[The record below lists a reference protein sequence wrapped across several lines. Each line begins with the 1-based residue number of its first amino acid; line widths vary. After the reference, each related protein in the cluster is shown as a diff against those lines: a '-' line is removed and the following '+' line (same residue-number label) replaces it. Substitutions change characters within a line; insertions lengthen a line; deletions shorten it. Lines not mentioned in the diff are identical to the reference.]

1 MSDFNEQRERM
12 VEQQIVRRGVH
23 DPQVLAAMRRV
34 PRDAFV
40 APDWRPFAY
49 DDAPLPIGGGQSI
62 SQPFI
67 VARMLEAAELH
78 AGDHV
83 LDIGTGSGYAA
94 AIAAEIAAR
103 VDSIER
109 DAELVEAARERLLRL
124 GYANVAVYLGD
135 GTAGLEAHAPYD
147 AIVAAAGAPHV
158 PHALRSQLARGGRLV
173 MPVGRE
179 PDRQRLVKI
188 VRVTEQNYE
197 EHAFAEVRFVPLVG
211 GDGWPESGCSGGRW
225 VG

>member
-1 MSDFNEQRERM
+1 MSDFNEARERM
-12 VEQQIVRRGVH
+12 VEWQIARRGVH
-23 DPQVLAAMRRV
+23 DPQVLAAMRCV

-49 DDAPLPIGGGQSI
+49 DDAALPIGGGQSI

-67 VARMLEAAELH
+67 VATMLEAAELH
-78 AGDHV
+78 AGDRV

-94 AIAAEIAAR
+94 AVAAQIAAR

-109 DAELVEAARERLLRL
+109 DAELVEAARERLRRL
-124 GYANVAVYLGD
+124 GYANIVVYLGD
-135 GTAGLEAHAPYD
+135 GTAGLAEHAPYD

-158 PHALRSQLARGGRLV
+158 PRALRAQLACGGRLV
-173 MPVGRE
+173 MPIGRE

-188 VRVTEQNYE
+188 VRVDEQHYE
-197 EHAFAEVRFVPLVG
+197 EHAFDDVRFVPLVG
-211 GDGWPESGCSGGRW
+211 EDGWPERGRRGGRW